1 MEPTRPKAD
10 GAERELPMAETAA
23 QETYEKP
30 TLTNYGPLTRLTR
43 SGPGTAADA
52 KGARRMACL

>member
-1 MEPTRPKAD
+1 MEPTRPKND
-10 GAERELPMAETAA
+10 GADPALPMAENV
-23 QETYEKP
+23 QPETYEKP

-43 SGPGTAADA
+43 SSVGSLADA